1 MQITLTVNGLARTLE
16 IAPQAV
22 LADVLRDGLGLTGC
36 KIGCDQAVC
45 GACTVLANGL
55 PLTGC
60 STFAFAVNGATITT
74 IEGLAE
80 ESLHPVQ
87 QAFATH
93 GAVQCGYCSA
103 GMILSTVALLAR
115 NPDPDEPTIRAW
127 LGGNLCRCTGYARII
142 EAVQAAAAAMRVAA

>member
-1 MQITLTVNGLARTLE
+1 MQITLTVNGLPRMLE

-22 LADVLRDGLGLTGC
+22 LADVLRDDLGLKGC

-60 STFAFAVNGATITT
+60 STFAFAVDGATITT
-74 IEGLAE
+74 IEGLAAAA
-80 ESLHPVQ
+80 LHPVQ
-87 QAFATH
+87 QAFATQ
-93 GAVQCGYCSA
+93 GAVQCGFCSA

-115 NPDPDEPTIRAW
+115 NPEPDEPTIRAW

-142 EAVQAAAAAMRVAA
+142 AAVQAAAAAMKVAA

>member
-1 MQITLTVNGLARTLE
+1 M
-16 IAPQAV
+16 
-22 LADVLRDGLGLTGC
+22 LRDRLDLKGC
-36 KIGCDQAVC
+36 RVGCDQGVC

-55 PLTGC
+55 PVTGC
-60 STFAFAVNGATITT
+60 STFAFAVNGATVTT

-80 ESLHPVQ
+80 DALHPVQ

-142 EAVQAAAAAMRVAA
+142 EAVQAAAAAMKAAA